1 MGNCNE
7 LGGAPFLTIPE
18 HSLVTLRKLFV
29 NRGDMKVMG
38 RPPGVVVSASCSSA
52 FKSSSRL
59 ISRSAVCSALAT
71 GLACPTDEDMPSSFL
86 TATSVA
92 PIRLNLGVGSL
103 GDANTSLKLMLMGV
117 SGAPPTARG
126 LCLFFPDFFEASG
139 EMQIMLRWLSGIL
152 GVLTPTSPPA
162 SNSAKKRSWWLLDEG
177 ANFNGDLGGPNPLT
191 CPWPTGL
198 FPGGPQKPYIPRG
211 VLVTDRELRP
221 PPGEKR
227 PWPPGDWSHANTLLT
242 SSAFKLFSFVC
253 PLPKSLAKFVGVRPG
268 VNPGVMPEVFVTFSK
283 RVMNLGVRGERN
295 MPGESLLRSKPLEA
309 G

>member
-1 MGNCNE
+1 MDFFFNDDLVGGERALSKPPEDVDRIERWGGLIFLPLEVPFRVSLYWGDPSNELPLIMGNCNE

-38 RPPGVVVSASCSSA
+38 RPPGVVVSASWSSA

-92 PIRLNLGVGSL
+92 HIDRLNLGVGSL

-162 SNSAKKRSWWLLDEG
+162 SNSAKKRSW
-177 ANFNGDLGGPNPLT
+177 
-191 CPWPTGL
+191 
-198 FPGGPQKPYIPRG
+198 
-211 VLVTDRELRP
+211 
-221 PPGEKR
+221 
-227 PWPPGDWSHANTLLT
+227 
-242 SSAFKLFSFVC
+242 
-253 PLPKSLAKFVGVRPG
+253 
-268 VNPGVMPEVFVTFSK
+268 
-283 RVMNLGVRGERN
+283 
-295 MPGESLLRSKPLEA
+295 
-309 G
+309 